1 MAKEVPW
8 NRVIMER
15 FTHLAM
21 LNETE
26 QEILRTRIE
35 GWTRVKQA
43 REFGMSLATLDRYIS
58 ELKRKYDAVQKYDDI
73 LPPRRYSKEEEYM
86 DTAKE

>member
-8 NRVIMER
+8 NRIIFER
-15 FTHLAM
+15 FSSLAM
-21 LNETE
+21 LNEDE
-26 QEILRTRIE
+26 LKILETRIA

-43 REFGMSLATLDRYIS
+43 REFGMSLATVDRIIS
-58 ELKRKYDAVQKYDDI
+58 RLKDKYDTVQIYDDI

-86 DTAKE
+86 DTANE

>member
-8 NRVIMER
+8 NKIIFER
-15 FTHLAM
+15 FSSLAM
-21 LNETE
+21 LNEDE
-26 QEILRTRIE
+26 LKILETRIA

-43 REFGMSLATLDRYIS
+43 REFGMSLATVDRIIS
-58 ELKRKYDAVQKYDDI
+58 RLKDKYDAVQIYDDI